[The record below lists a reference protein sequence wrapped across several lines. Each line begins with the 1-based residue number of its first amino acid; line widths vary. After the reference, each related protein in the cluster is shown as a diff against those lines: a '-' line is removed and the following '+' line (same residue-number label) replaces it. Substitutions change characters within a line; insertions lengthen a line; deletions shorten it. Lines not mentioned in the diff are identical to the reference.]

1 MLIDGLLDEGGMWI
15 SIAFSCIFIYYA
27 TNMLTPLPVRTARSG
42 WAFCFYVGTLLFYA
56 GTVYKATV
64 KP

>member
-1 MLIDGLLDEGGMWI
+1 MERVLDGDGILIL
-15 SIAFSCIFIYYA
+15 IAFSCISFYHVL
-27 TNMLTPLPVRTARSG
+27 NMLTPLPVRTARSG

-56 GTVYKATV
+56 GTVYKTTF

>member
-1 MLIDGLLDEGGMWI
+1 MERFLDEGGMCI

-27 TNMLTPLPVRTARSG
+27 IKMLTPLPVRTARSG